1 MSLWGKIDQANN
13 APKYRVTDVVPQT
26 GVQAFGTGVVGLDAG
41 EVASGNATHAG
52 WNRVVRGTGGV
63 ASFAITAPGTL
74 YANTNTINVT
84 GGTVNATATIQTN
97 GSGVVQ
103 SITVTNPGAGFTNT
117 ASAVA
122 TVTTATGTG
131 LTFTVQLGGRANR
144 IFTETL
150 VAMGSMTANGS
161 SLAF

>member
-1 MSLWGKIDQANN
+1 MSLWGKIDQASS
-13 APKYRVTDVVPQT
+13 APKYRATDVSPNT
-26 GVQAFGTGVVGLDAG
+26 GVQVFGTGVVGLDVG
-41 EVASGNATHAG
+41 EVASGNPAHAG
-52 WNRVVRGTGGV
+52 WNRVVRGTGPV
-63 ASFAITAPGTL
+63 KMITITAAGTL
-74 YANTNTINVT
+74 YANTNTINIT

-117 ASAVA
+117 ATAVG

-131 LTFTVQLGGRANR
+131 LTFTIALGGRANR